1 MRYLLDTNVVSEL
14 KRPSP
19 DPRVRAWSAAVP
31 SEALHLS
38 FITFG
43 EIRRGIERLRPR
55 DRQRAD
61 DLFAWLDGLV
71 AAYGDRILPVD
82 RAVADAWG
90 VLTAADGRSAVDT
103 LLAATAAVHGLT
115 LVTRNVR
122 DFADGGVALLNP
134 FDPPG

>member
-19 DPRVRAWSAAVP
+19 DARVRAWYAAAP
-31 SEALHLS
+31 AEGLHLS
-38 FITFG
+38 VVTFG

-55 DRQRAD
+55 DRGRAD
-61 DLFAWLDGLV
+61 DLSAWLDGLIS
-71 AAYGDRILPVD
+71 AYGDRILPVD

-90 VLTAADGRSAVDT
+90 VLTAIDDRSAVDAF
-103 LLAATAAVHGLT
+103 LAATASVHALT

-122 DFADGGVALLNP
+122 DFANWGVWLLNP
-134 FDPPG
+134 FESPS